1 MEKYKKKSKKLEK
14 DKNEVEG
21 KYANAKKIISIKK
34 YEVKKL
40 DKELGW
46 QINDNESKTKKIEEL
61 TITVSQLKQKL
72 EEKDQEIIKLKEL
85 LSKNLNKEN
94 EKELKKENCMPKN
107 VKEDE
112 KEEKKEDE
120 KEVQK
125 EDEKEEKKKGN
136 EENDESSESKKRKKR
151 KKRKI
156 LKNKDDAD
164 LESIIEAL
172 EENDE

>member
-94 EKELKKENCMPKN
+94 EKELKKENCMTKN
-107 VKEDE
+107 V
-112 KEEKKEDE
+112 
-120 KEVQK
+120 K

-156 LKNKDDAD
+156 LKKKKDAD
-164 LESIIEAL
+164 LESIVEAL